1 MKDLVIVGKGGFA
14 KEVRWLLERINHKNE
29 TWNFLGY
36 IDREPGVDV
45 IGNDD
50 YLQTYR
56 RELDVVLAVG
66 DPGVRKRLAECF
78 RQNRYLHFP
87 NLVDPGVLCSD
98 QVHMGMGNIICAG
111 TILTVDIEI
120 ENFIIINLGCTI
132 GHVTIIKDLVT
143 INPGVNVSGNV
154 CIETLATIGTGAQII
169 QGKTVGSST
178 IVGAGAVVNRTL
190 PSFCTAVGVP
200 ARPVKFHIPEGM

>member
-66 DPGVRKRLAECF
+66 DPGVRKRLAE
-78 RQNRYLHFP
+78 
-87 NLVDPGVLCSD
+87 
-98 QVHMGMGNIICAG
+98 
-111 TILTVDIEI
+111 
-120 ENFIIINLGCTI
+120 
-132 GHVTIIKDLVT
+132 
-143 INPGVNVSGNV
+143 
-154 CIETLATIGTGAQII
+154 
-169 QGKTVGSST
+169 
-178 IVGAGAVVNRTL
+178 
-190 PSFCTAVGVP
+190 
-200 ARPVKFHIPEGM
+200 

>member
-14 KEVRWLLERINHKNE
+14 REVRWLLERKNQKKK

-36 IDREPGVDV
+36 VDRESGTDV
-45 IGNDD
+45 IGNDEFLLRYTED
-50 YLQTYR
+50 
-56 RELDVVLAVG
+56 LDVVLAVG
-66 DPGVRKRLAECF
+66 DPGVRRRLAECF
-78 RQNRYLHFP
+78 RQNGHLYFP
-87 NLVDPGVLCSD
+87 SLVDPGVLCSD

-120 ENFIIINLGCTI
+120 RNFIIINLGCTI
-132 GHVTIIKDLVT
+132 GHDTIVKDYVT

-154 CIETLATIGTGAQII
+154 CIEEMANIGTGAQII
-169 QGKTVGSST
+169 QGKTVGIST

-200 ARPVKFHIPEGM
+200 ARPVKFHDA